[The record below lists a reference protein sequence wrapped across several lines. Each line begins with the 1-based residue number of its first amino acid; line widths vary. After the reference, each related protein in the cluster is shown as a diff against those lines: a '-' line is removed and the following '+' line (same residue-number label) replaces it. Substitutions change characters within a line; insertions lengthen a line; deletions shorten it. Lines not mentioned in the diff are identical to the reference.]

1 VQLTAKGTRAVAACM
16 SDIVED
22 LDSIFGSTSQR
33 QMQKY
38 VEVQREITEIVARS
52 PLTAPTSSRAESPRT

>member
-1 VQLTAKGTRAVAACM
+1 M

-22 LDSIFGSTSQR
+22 LDEIFGATSPR

-38 VEVQREITEIVARS
+38 VEVQREITEIAARS
-52 PLTAPTSSRAESPRT
+52 PLTTVTSPRS